1 MAQLAAEL
9 EAQGL
14 RHQHPALSRDHRIE
28 IVRAAHAG
36 SEGPERAVGTGVRV
50 RTEDKLPRG
59 HVLFQH
65 NLMTYALTLVEG
77 NAVCARK
84 IAHLLMRRGGLHR
97 IRRYIVVYD
106 PDQFVFIRNARV
118 L

>member
-1 MAQLAAEL
+1 
-9 EAQGL
+9 
-14 RHQHPALSRDHRIE
+14 
-28 IVRAAHAG
+28 
-36 SEGPERAVGTGVRV
+36 
-50 RTEDKLPRG
+50 
-59 HVLFQH
+59 
-65 NLMTYALTLVEG
+65 MTYALALVKG

-106 PDQFVFIRNARV
+106 PDQFVLIRNARV